1 MFTMDVQ
8 AVQLVPHLK
17 ASALYF
23 KQKLAI
29 HNFTVYNVVT
39 HEVVCYVWH
48 EGEGEVTANVYASCI
63 THFIN
68 NHTLPDKEL
77 VFYSDGCGS
86 QNHNVT
92 LTNALLTVAQERK
105 ITFSKSIL
113 KRDIHKWSV
122 TSCIA

>member
-68 NHTLPDKEL
+68 NHISCSIFPSPLCAR
-77 VFYSDGCGS
+77 SS
-86 QNHNVT
+86 
-92 LTNALLTVAQERK
+92 
-105 ITFSKSIL
+105 IKS
-113 KRDIHKWSV
+113 RQQ
-122 TSCIA
+122 